1 MTIRVNPNGGMGVL
15 ILCIYTVLPG
25 GVCPMYRESIK
36 GSPLVGEESSGE
48 KGEARGVSL
57 VVPQT
62 GSDGVNSGLLYMFSP
77 ICFSSLSSD
86 VLDHLYK
93 VISRAFS

>member
-1 MTIRVNPNGGMGVL
+1 MGGGVL
-15 ILCIYTVLPG
+15 ILWIYTVLPG

-36 GSPLVGEESSGE
+36 GSPLVGGESSGE
-48 KGEARGVSL
+48 KGEARGGTSSE
-57 VVPQT
+57 PQT
-62 GSDGVNSGLLYMFSP
+62 GSNGVNSGLLSMFSP

-93 VISRAFS
+93 VIVWAVSYLIESA